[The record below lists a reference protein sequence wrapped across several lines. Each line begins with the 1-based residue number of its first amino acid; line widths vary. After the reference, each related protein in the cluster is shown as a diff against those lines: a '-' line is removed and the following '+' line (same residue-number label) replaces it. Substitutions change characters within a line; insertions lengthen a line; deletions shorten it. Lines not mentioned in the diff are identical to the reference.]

1 MVTHQETDTPTYIKH
16 LPLTL
21 SFFKIQHLPFAFFTK
36 CLLPLVKYG
45 WKFSNDQAVLVIVET
60 IFGGCRKECLSNR
73 SKSFTTDLACTDL
86 CRSFEEKDEEKH
98 IFYIESDE

>member
-1 MVTHQETDTPTYIKH
+1 MVTYQEIDTPTYIKH

-36 CLLPLVKYG
+36 CLLSLVKYG
-45 WKFSNDQAVLVIVET
+45 WKFSNDSLVPIINKNLQAVLVIVEI

-73 SKSFTTDLACTDL
+73 RKSFYN
-86 CRSFEEKDEEKH
+86 RSCMH
-98 IFYIESDE
+98 RLM

>member
-1 MVTHQETDTPTYIKH
+1 MVTYQEIDTPTYIKH

-36 CLLPLVKYG
+36 CLLSLVKYG
-45 WKFSNDQAVLVIVET
+45 WKFSNDLLVPIINKNLQAVLVIVEI
-60 IFGGCRKECLSNR
+60 IFGG
-73 SKSFTTDLACTDL
+73 DL
-86 CRSFEEKDEEKH
+86 CKSFEEKDVEKH